1 MAISSMDLNGSI
13 KNINKNIDF
22 YKTLKSPMKS
32 TKVQKRGQIAATRQ
46 GVWVH
51 VLGSLV
57 TVQAVASEKKSPHG
71 TKITGDNGDMAILWE
86 LVISGI

>member
-1 MAISSMDLNGSI
+1 MDLNGSI

-51 VLGSLV
+51 VLGKLV
-57 TVQAVASEKKSPHG
+57 TVQAVVWKKVATWNKNHWG
-71 TKITGDNGDMAILWE
+71 QWRYGDLMG
-86 LVISGI
+86 ISGI